1 MKTNSTLLLAL
12 VVALTPMAALA
23 QSASAST
30 NLGNS
35 VSHSAAASREI
46 LLAGSN
52 AVAGSV
58 KLTSGALAVP
68 VWMSGAVV
76 TGSGAI
82 VTGVGDALTHGGT
95 ATSKAADKMWDAA
108 TGDPDQRPALN
119 REIAL
124 PKPQK
129 TAARPKDP
137 SPADALQTG
146 RR

>member
-1 MKTNSTLLLAL
+1 MKTNSTLLFAL

-58 KLTSGALAVP
+58 KLTAGAFAVP
-68 VWMSGAVV
+68 VWMSGAV
-76 TGSGAI
+76 

-95 ATSKAADKMWDAA
+95 AASTAADKMWDAA

-137 SPADALQTG
+137 SPADALKTG